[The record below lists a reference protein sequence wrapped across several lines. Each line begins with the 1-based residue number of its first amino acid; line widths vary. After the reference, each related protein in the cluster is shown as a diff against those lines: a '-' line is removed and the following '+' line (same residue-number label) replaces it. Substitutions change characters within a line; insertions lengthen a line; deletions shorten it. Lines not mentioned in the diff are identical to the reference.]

1 MEDSKRIVE
10 IDGVKVEVDLRT
22 AKRVDS
28 FKVGD
33 NVKIL
38 DKEYDGYKM
47 KPGIIVDFAEF
58 RSLPTVV
65 IAVFE
70 EGGWSS
76 TPSIKFLHYNKETA
90 TKIDIVPTS
99 EDEIRVSKEGVIEKF
114 EREIQKK
121 KNEYI
126 DIQNQLDYFKKHL
139 LKECKEEE
147 ANGSDA

>member
-1 MEDSKRIVE
+1 MEETKRIVE

-38 DKEYDGYKM
+38 DKEYTDYKV
-47 KPGIIVDFAEF
+47 KPGLIVDFAEF
-58 RSLPTVV
+58 QSLPTIV

-70 EGGWSS
+70 EGSWSS
-76 TPSIKFLHYNKETA
+76 APSIKFLYYNEKTSDKVE
-90 TKIDIVPTS
+90 IVPAT
-99 EDEIRVSKEGVIEKF
+99 EDELKVSRDGCIEKF

-121 KNEYI
+121 KNEWI
-126 DIQNQLDYFKKHL
+126 DLQNQLDYFKKHF
-139 LKECKEEE
+139 LKECR
-147 ANGSDA
+147 GDSDGGK